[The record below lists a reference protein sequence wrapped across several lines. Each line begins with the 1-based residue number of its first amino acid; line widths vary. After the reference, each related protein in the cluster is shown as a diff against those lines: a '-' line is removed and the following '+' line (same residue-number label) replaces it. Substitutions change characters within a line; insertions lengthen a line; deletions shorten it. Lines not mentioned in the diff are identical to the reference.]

1 MTQLR
6 HIFANYVRFDTEI
19 QYLVVEPNGRR
30 YRKLPC
36 QHLGME
42 HASKNGLVCLA
53 QCVAV
58 LCKIPFDKA
67 TALVQ
72 ATDMNDVQQ
81 LVGIA
86 AITMVDSH
94 IKMNFADTSQVSRIG
109 DAACLAIEE
118 GQMCLVKFSTS
129 TSTRWAT
136 VMGVEVEDGTNH
148 VRALL
153 LLDPEACAP
162 WGTCHNARLEL
173 CNVAGKA
180 VRASPGYGLN
190 YRYLDG
196 NAWATH
202 LNGLCTLS
210 M

>member
-1 MTQLR
+1 MTRLR
-6 HIFANYVRFDTEI
+6 HIFANGVRFDTQV

-36 QHLGME
+36 QHVGLE
-42 HASKNGLVCLA
+42 HASKNGLLCLA

-58 LCKIPFDKA
+58 LCRIPSDEA
-67 TALVQ
+67 IALVL
-72 ATDMNDVQQ
+72 AMGLDDVQQ
-81 LVGIA
+81 LVVA
-86 AITMVDSH
+86 TAVTMGRTH
-94 IKMNFADTSQVSRIG
+94 IKMDFLGTGQVSRVAM
-109 DAACLAIEE
+109 AACTAMKS
-118 GQMCLVKFSTS
+118 GQMCMVKFSTS

-148 VRALL
+148 VRAML
-153 LLDPEACAP
+153 LLDPEASAP
-162 WGTCHNARLEL
+162 WGTGHNARLEL

-196 NAWATH
+196 NAWAVH

>member
-1 MTQLR
+1 MTRLR
-6 HIFANYVRFDTEI
+6 HIFANGVRFDTQV

-36 QHLGME
+36 QHVGLE
-42 HASKNGLVCLA
+42 HASKNGLLCLT

-58 LCKIPFDKA
+58 LCRIPSDEA
-67 TALVQ
+67 IALVQ
-72 ATDMNDVQQ
+72 AIGMNDVQQ
-81 LVGIA
+81 LVGAA
-86 AITMVDSH
+86 AITMGEAH
-94 IKMNFADTSQVSRIG
+94 IKMDFADTGHVSQIG

-118 GQMCLVKFSTS
+118 GRMCLVKFSTS
-129 TSTRWAT
+129 TTTRWAT

-153 LLDPEACAP
+153 LLDPEAGAP
-162 WGTCHNARLEL
+162 WGTGHNARLEL

-196 NAWATH
+196 NAWAAQ
-202 LNGLCTLS
+202 LNGLLTLS